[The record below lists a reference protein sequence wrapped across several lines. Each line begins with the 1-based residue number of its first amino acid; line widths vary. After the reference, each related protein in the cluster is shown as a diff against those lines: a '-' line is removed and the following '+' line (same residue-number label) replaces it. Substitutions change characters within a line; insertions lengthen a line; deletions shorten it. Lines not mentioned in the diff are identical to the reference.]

1 MSSRRSTCLP
11 SLIFACAIAGVL
23 VAPGLAQ
30 GAEAQVA
37 VAANFAEP
45 MKALAA
51 LLQKTT
57 GHHLKITQGATG
69 KLYAQIRQGAPFDVL
84 LSADSRAPTLL
95 AEQGLAIADSQ
106 FTYAQGK
113 LVLWSATVDR
123 VDAHGL
129 VLTAADVNRIAYA
142 NPKLA
147 PYGLAAEQVI
157 KQLGLSASLA
167 PRLVQGES
175 IGQAFSFTYSGAAD
189 VGFVAMSQVLKDG
202 KLRSGSVWVIP
213 QRLYDPIRQDAIL
226 LQRGAHNEA
235 ALALMKL
242 LRSPSGQ
249 ALIRAAGYDT

>member
-1 MSSRRSTCLP
+1 MLSRRSARLL
-11 SLIFACAIAGVL
+11 SLIRACAIGSLIVPL
-23 VAPGLAQ
+23 LAH

-45 MKALAA
+45 MKALAT
-51 LLQKTT
+51 LLEQTT

-84 LSADSRAPTLL
+84 LAADSRTPTRL
-95 AEQGLAIADSQ
+95 AAERLGLASSQ

-147 PYGLAAEQVI
+147 PYGLAAEQVME
-157 KQLGLSASLA
+157 KLGLSAELA
-167 PRLVQGES
+167 PKLVQAES
-175 IGQAFSFTYSGAAD
+175 IGQAFSFTYAGAAD

-202 KLRSGSVWVIP
+202 KLRSGSIWVIP
-213 QRLYDPIRQDAIL
+213 QRLYEPIRQDAIL
-226 LQRGAHNEA
+226 LKRGAHNEA
-235 ALALMKL
+235 ALALVKL
-242 LRSPSGQ
+242 LQSPSGQ
-249 ALIRAAGYDT
+249 ALIRAAGYDI